1 VERRTEIYL
10 IVAPSLRNENDLVP
24 RAEIGG
30 FSPHSADRSLL
41 IISKEPALQKKP
53 AVLFG
58 ALNLGSLRHP
68 VLASVPSASVRIG
81 GEKHFATFCATPER
95 LVFTL
100 NVFAADDE
108 KRHGGGEAPV
118 WAAPDD
124 GANTVSL
131 GDGMRHR
138 GHAHRV
144 RRHEENGTG
153 LSRREVLFLSLP
165 DPPVR
170 ERGSLAGRL
179 QRRRGGGHGRRG
191 G

>member
-1 VERRTEIYL
+1 VVR
-10 IVAPSLRNENDLVP
+10 APWRSP
-24 RAEIGG
+24 PPQRATAQSALPQSAA
-30 FSPHSADRSLL
+30 SPP
-41 IISKEPALQKKP
+41 PAP
-53 AVLFG
+53 P
-58 ALNLGSLRHP
+58 P